1 MLKKTFITVILLA
14 ISAWVFCQQPQH
26 TSQPQDTSK
35 SHKTKQPQNANQPQ
49 YESANSQFK
58 VYEDSLKKLGK
69 QIVNGKDETDRK
81 SATYKFIPLLVRAL
95 KLPGSFDYP
104 FDSVKTIRITL
115 APDNKFR
122 IFNWFV
128 NINDVAYR
136 FYGAVQVNSPRKLE
150 LYPLIDYTE
159 NISKPEDT
167 VTSSKKW
174 YGAEYYAI
182 LPPDKKGIYLLL
194 GWKGINENLTS
205 RLIDALKFENGKL
218 VFGAPVFSVSGQI
231 KNRIIF
237 KYTHQ
242 ASMMLKYLPKKNL
255 IVFDHLA
262 PPDPKMK
269 GKFESYGPDLS
280 YDALHYTNG
289 EWTLEENINLA
300 NEESSK
306 DTNFITPDKA
316 PVIK

>member
-1 MLKKTFITVILLA
+1 MLILLV
-14 ISAWVFCQQPQH
+14 ISARGFCQQPQS
-26 TSQPQDTSK
+26 TDQPQQGGHLKNT
-35 SHKTKQPQNANQPQ
+35 TQPQSKGQPGYASSNRQ
-49 YESANSQFK
+49 IK

-115 APDNKFR
+115 SPDHKFR

-136 FYGAVQVNSPRKLE
+136 FYGAIQVNTPGKLE

-182 LPPDKKGIYLLL
+182 LPPDKNGIYLLL
-194 GWKGINENLTS
+194 GWKGVNENLTS
-205 RLIDALKFENGKL
+205 RLIDALHFENGKL
-218 VFGAPVFSVSGQI
+218 VFGAPIFKIAGQVR
-231 KNRIIF
+231 NRIIF
-237 KYTHQ
+237 RYTHQ
-242 ASMMLKYLPKKNL
+242 ASMMLKYLPQKNI

-269 GKFESYGPDLS
+269 GKFDTYGPDLS
-280 YDALHYTNG
+280 YDALHYTNEG
-289 EWTLEENINLA
+289 WTLEENINLA
-300 NEESSK
+300 NEESAK
-306 DTNFITPDKA
+306 DNNFITPDKP